1 MIHLAGIAQRGILLG
16 VLMLAVLLAPGAVPD
31 AAADITAMQF
41 GQGFSCGGGGGGGGG
56 GGFYTAGACAG
67 SPADG
72 QIFSYFVCKFEEI
85 INEALS
91 QVYCAIVEEAR
102 RPVTVALTLA
112 VLFFGMAF
120 LMGVSPFTAKELMAF
135 AAKFSLV
142 MAFALEAEYMI
153 GIGYA
158 LFMNVAKEGI
168 IIVLNYL
175 FETAYTSANDV
186 YRLFDDAL
194 AQLLQTASADSRQE
208 GGQCQNALFSLMVL
222 AAAALPPVA
231 MMGMYFMVKIVW
243 VMVRAVFG
251 YCQGILGVTFLVTLA
266 PIYVSFALFKPTRA
280 LFEKWIEHLI
290 SFSFQMVV
298 VFAFLGMAFNIMSRM
313 ADDVQDYTNLVRP
326 YNRDYRDAGAASMF
340 NMCGICEMNPT
351 APGERPSCR
360 SERVMEIGQ
369 LSRDENFLH
378 FATVKIFAMI
388 IMFYLLDIMLDF
400 VPQMARHLA
409 GPKYAAQLGGGDT
422 GGQDE
427 VDVSLPGEHAAK
439 RAMAAGAQGFKGAT
453 TPGAMIGGFVSGG
466 RQALR
471 EAINTAVAGAGIV
484 ALANVAGGRKASKGD
499 GEPDVREERTSAA
512 ASSSSSGGGHATKTV
527 QRAMPTVQTT
537 DVGKTGSNTSAGN
550 TTAAIQGSVAAA
562 RAAAQSAQQA
572 AAQAVASKASDI
584 SMAASSGDTRGLNMM
599 SQAVNGAL
607 MRTPTRDDITAI
619 KTALRQVP
627 DFDMDDIGYLEDI
640 LDRIPT
646 TSGDDF
652 GSMIKPSDTQDT

>member
-1 MIHLAGIAQRGILLG
+1 MTQWLNMTRRGILLG
-16 VLMLAVLLAPGAVPD
+16 MMLCVVMFMPGMVPD
-31 AAADITAMQF
+31 ASAEITAMQF
-41 GQGFSCGGGGGGGGG
+41 GQNFSCGGGGGGGGQ
-56 GGFYTAGACAG
+56 FYTAGSCAG

-72 QIFSYFVCKFEEI
+72 QVFSYFVCKFEEI

-91 QVYCAIVEEAR
+91 QVYCAIVAEAQ
-102 RPVTVALTLA
+102 RPVTVGLTLA
-112 VLFFGMAF
+112 VLFLGMAF

-158 LFMNVAKEGI
+158 LFMNFAKEGI

-175 FETAYTSANDV
+175 FETSYSSAGDV
-186 YRLFDDAL
+186 YRMFDDAL
-194 AQLLQTASADSRQE
+194 RQMMQSVSADSREQ

-222 AAAALPPVA
+222 AAAALPPLA

-313 ADDVQDYTNLVRP
+313 ADDVSDYTSLVRP
-326 YNRDYRDAGAASMF
+326 FNRDYREAGAANIF
-340 NMCGICEMNPT
+340 NMCGVCEMNRV
-351 APGERPSCR
+351 APGEPPSCA
-360 SERVMEIGQ
+360 SDRVMEIGM
-369 LSRDENFLH
+369 LSKDENFLH

-427 VDVSLPGEHAAK
+427 VDVSIPGEK
-439 RAMAAGAQGFKGAT
+439 SMGNVLKAGAAGFKGYT

-466 RQALR
+466 RQAMR
-471 EAINTAVAGAGIV
+471 EGIDNLLVGAGLLGIG
-484 ALANVAGGRKASKGD
+484 AVAGGRMLGYGD
-499 GEPDVREERTSAA
+499 GGEPDKRE
-512 ASSSSSGGGHATKTV
+512 
-527 QRAMPTVQTT
+527 
-537 DVGKTGSNTSAGN
+537 TGSSEKTIPRQGATGRVTASNTGGTS
-550 TTAAIQGSVAAA
+550 TAVSQKTKEIT
-562 RAAAQSAQQA
+562 
-572 AAQAVASKASDI
+572 QAVAALRSKPVVSPEGVSSASMGSGAVENNVYNAVMAMRASITSKAVRDAVI
-584 SMAASSGDTRGLNMM
+584 QDLAQDPELEYEEMEAAVRALNSMDFADEMGITPPDT
-599 SQAVNGAL
+599 
-607 MRTPTRDDITAI
+607 
-619 KTALRQVP
+619 
-627 DFDMDDIGYLEDI
+627 Y
-640 LDRIPT
+640 
-646 TSGDDF
+646 
-652 GSMIKPSDTQDT
+652 DT